1 MYGFYV
7 GLKCRAIGGLAS
19 GDEPSGRAV
28 FPRFLRDTAGERE
41 AKCNFFNACVRVF

>member
-1 MYGFYV
+1 MSGLTV
-7 GLKCRAIGGLAS
+7 GLYRVKFS
-19 GDEPSGRAV
+19 GDGASERAV